1 MKQEPSQKL
10 LGGYGH
16 QPLLALVGI
25 IFPSEGDL
33 AIGNVHDPVIGN
45 RYAMRIAGQIVEDMF
60 GSSEWPFGVDH
71 PVVAKQQSQKLIER
85 FLFGQPFH
93 TTRKPEFALEES
105 ALQTGDEL
113 TRKTRLST
121 LTGRKNA

>member
-1 MKQEPSQKL
+1 MEQEPSQKF
-10 LGGYGH
+10 LGTYGH
-16 QPLLALVGI
+16 QSLLTLVGV
-25 IFPSEGDL
+25 IFPSKGNL
-33 AIGNVHDPVIGN
+33 AIGNVDDPVVGN

-113 TRKTRLST
+113 TPKDAAQYLD
-121 LTGRKNA
+121 G